1 MGFPLRPHTELIS
14 GTKRRHIDML
24 VLIGKGVRQNAPI
37 VFQRLSSDWLGA
49 PRLPALALLGA
60 LRRPWRGPQASGR
73 LFVMVVA
80 VAPVLATFSA
90 LWNEQRYFFVL
101 VPLLCIWAAN
111 V

>member
-1 MGFPLRPHTELIS
+1 MGFPLRPHTEVIS
-14 GTKRRHIDML
+14 ETKIRPRDML
-24 VLIGKGVRQNAPI
+24 GLIGKGVRQNAPI

-49 PRLPALALLGA
+49 PLLPALALLGA

-90 LWNEQRYFFVL
+90 LWNQPTYFFFL
-101 VPLLCIWAAN
+101 VPLFCILVAN
-111 V
+111 R